1 MPPAQS
7 WCGSHDDHLA
17 AWRAESGAALTVT
30 CDVAGRDDIRHI
42 GEAGLDGPG
51 RINSVI
57 RNAGRSMLFAVGP
70 RDTDGLS
77 RALNPSLLGRP
88 VMNRP
93 GFRRGRS
100 AGRVR
105 FMKVT
110 GGAPRRAAGSSPP
123 RPRVSSWPWQRTA
136 NWQVRASSSP

>member
-42 GEAGLDGPG
+42 GEVGLDGPG

-57 RNAGRSMLFAVGP
+57 RNAGRSMLLAVGP
-70 RDTDGLS
+70 RDTDSLS
-77 RALNPSLLGRP
+77 RALNLSLPGRP
-88 VMNRP
+88 VKNRP
-93 GFRRGRS
+93 GFMRGRV

-105 FMKVT
+105 
-110 GGAPRRAAGSSPP
+110 P
-123 RPRVSSWPWQRTA
+123 
-136 NWQVRASSSP
+136 